1 MSAVAKPNRQAVNR
15 STASHSIFTDRRA
28 VPDLIAVNEA
38 DKTAIVGDVTSNPSS
53 TAEIPGQIG
62 QEEGLHI
69 EKTIEY
75 ARQLKRQL
83 GAAYRVFAQDRHWQ
97 TGTKTKLIEV
107 F

>member
-1 MSAVAKPNRQAVNR
+1 M
-15 STASHSIFTDRRA
+15 FTDARSR
-28 VPDLIAVNEA
+28 PDLIAVSEA
-38 DKTAIVGDVTSNPSS
+38 DKTAIVGDVTGNPGS
-53 TAEIPGQIG
+53 TAEIPGRIG

-69 EKTIEY
+69 EKTLEY

-83 GAAYRVFAQDRHWQ
+83 GAGYRVFAQDGHWQ